1 MRNKSSPSKL
11 IHRTGT
17 ILLALLLTDAAVT
30 SASAQIAFEDVS
42 LAAGFGNTGTE
53 TWGAAWGD
61 LDGDGYPDLFS
72 SNHRMRATLFHNNKD
87 GTFTDVSKLVDLSKS
102 PGWTGGRADVDT
114 HGATWAD
121 VNNDGQEDL
130 IEAVSSGIDHFWIN
144 NGGKLTL
151 STSAC
156 GCGQDCEASPSAK
169 ICSSTITATAVSMW
183 RRSA

>member
-42 LAAGFGNTGTE
+42 LAAGLGNTGTQ

-102 PGWTGGRADVDT
+102 PGGPAVEPTWTPTAPP
-114 HGATWAD
+114 
-121 VNNDGQEDL
+121 GQ
-130 IEAVSSGIDHFWIN
+130 
-144 NGGKLTL
+144 T
-151 STSAC
+151 
-156 GCGQDCEASPSAK
+156 
-169 ICSSTITATAVSMW
+169 
-183 RRSA
+183 